1 MPETAS
7 DLSLFDTLVAQYGY
21 LIGGDD
27 LRRLLAYPSADSFK
41 KACER
46 NTVPIPTFHV
56 KGRRS
61 RFATTH
67 SVSRWLLD
75 QINRAEEGGKP
86 SPS

>member
-1 MPETAS
+1 MPDTAS
-7 DLSLFDTLVAQYGY
+7 DLSLFDTLVARYGY

-46 NTVPIPTFHV
+46 NTVPIKTFHV

-61 RFATTH
+61 RFATTA
-67 SVSRWLLD
+67 SVSDWLLE
-75 QINRAEEGGKP
+75 QINRAEKGGPP